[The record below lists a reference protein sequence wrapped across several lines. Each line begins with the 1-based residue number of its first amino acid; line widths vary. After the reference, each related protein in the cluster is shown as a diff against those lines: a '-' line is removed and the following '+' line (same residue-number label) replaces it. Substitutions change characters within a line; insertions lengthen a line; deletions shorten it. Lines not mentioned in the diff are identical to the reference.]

1 MKVHEE
7 LAKYVPSQG
16 TVLTIGVFDGVH
28 RGHRHLLTQLKTE
41 AMKRKALAG
50 IVTFR
55 NHPRVLLQPELTV
68 SYLTSLEERIGLL
81 RETGV
86 DLVVPITFDLE
97 LSHLRAWEFIN
108 LLQERLFMKGL
119 VIGPGF
125 AMGHHREGDAKTLTT
140 LGQEMGFSVHVV
152 EALALDDMVMSS
164 TAIRDS
170 LRRGDVVLA
179 ATMLGRNF
187 SVTGTVYRGEE
198 RGKGLG
204 FPTANLDIPEGMATP
219 GDGVYTTW
227 AYLGHDRFMS
237 ATNVGVR
244 PTFGSNERT
253 VEAFILDFQGDL
265 YGKEIRL
272 EFCHRLRDEIRFD
285 TVEAL
290 QSQMARDVEQTRTL
304 LETSRSS
311 PLPRL

>member
-7 LAKYVPSQG
+7 LARYVPSQR

-55 NHPRVLLQPELTV
+55 NHPRMVLQPELTV
-68 SYLTSLEERIGLL
+68 SYLTSPEERIGLL
-81 RETGV
+81 KETGV
-86 DLVVPITFDLE
+86 DLVVPIPFDLE
-97 LSHLRAWEFIN
+97 LSHLRAREYVN
-108 LLQERLFMKGL
+108 LLQERLYMRGL
-119 VIGPGF
+119 VIGPDF
-125 AMGHHREGDAKTLTT
+125 AMGHRREGDAKTLTA
-140 LGQEMGFSVHVV
+140 LGLEMGFSVHVV
-152 EALALDDMVMSS
+152 EALALDDLVMSS

-170 LRRGDVVLA
+170 LTRGDVALA
-179 ATMLGRNF
+179 ATLLGRNF
-187 SVTGTVYRGEE
+187 SLTGAVCRGAG
-198 RGKGLG
+198 RGQELG
-204 FPTANLDIPEGMATP
+204 FPTANLDIPEGIVIP
-219 GDGVYTTW
+219 GDGVYATW
-227 AYLGHDRFMS
+227 AYLGHDRYMS

-253 VEAFILDFQGDL
+253 VEAFIMDFQGNL

-272 EFCHRLRDEIRFD
+272 EFSQRLRDELRFD
-285 TVEAL
+285 TVEDL
-290 QSQMARDVEQTRTL
+290 QSQMARDVEQARTL